1 MSAYVMQ
8 EMTWPEIRDA
18 LEEAKLAILPVGS
31 QEQHGVVVNGY
42 GGNQQRPRC
51 RVGEDA
57 A

>member
-31 QEQHGVVVNGY
+31 QEQH
-42 GGNQQRPRC
+42 
-51 RVGEDA
+51 VGSVTPA
-57 A
+57 SSRHP